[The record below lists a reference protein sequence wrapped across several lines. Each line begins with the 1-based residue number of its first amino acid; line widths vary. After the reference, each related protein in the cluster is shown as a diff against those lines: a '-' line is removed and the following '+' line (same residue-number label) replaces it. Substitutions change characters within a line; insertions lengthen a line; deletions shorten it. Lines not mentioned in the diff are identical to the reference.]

1 MSDFKPIPGF
11 KSISGQDHPIRLLT
25 ALLRNGT
32 IPHALLFIGIEGVG
46 KKSTA
51 VLFAMACNCMAN
63 EPDHFSEGTT
73 TQTKNDCTSFK
84 QIAASPCGCCRSC
97 RKIQSK
103 NHPDII
109 LVEPSGSFIKIRQ
122 IRDLCYTL
130 AMKPY
135 EARLRVVIIPD
146 AQTMTAS
153 AGNALLK
160 VLEEPPDRTIL
171 ILTAVQ
177 TSDLLPTI
185 VSRCQYIRFNPIS
198 DTILETLLLEAHGA
212 DPDDAKKISNMA
224 NGSVSKALSIIN
236 SMHRVNWINRKDWLI
251 DEMGSL
257 SHRPIGS
264 LMAFAEKLS
273 KEKELLDG
281 SLEVIK
287 SWFRDLVVY
296 KYHPEKIINKD
307 LSEKIKH
314 ASEEM
319 EVVSLLSKID
329 DIQLTQKDIQANT
342 NLRLSLEVLIMQLAR
357 A

>member
-1 MSDFKPIPGF
+1 VSDFKPTPGF

-51 VLFAMACNCMAN
+51 VLFAMACNCMAD

-73 TQTKNDCTSFK
+73 TQTKNDCTPFK

-109 LVEPSGSFIKIRQ
+109 LVGPSGSFIKIRQ

-153 AGNALLK
+153 ASNALLK

-198 DTILETLLLEAHGA
+198 DTILETLLLEA
-212 DPDDAKKISNMA
+212 P

-251 DEMGSL
+251 DEMDSL

-273 KEKELLDG
+273 KEKELLDD

-287 SWFRDLVVY
+287 SWFRDLVVC

-314 ASEEM
+314 ASEKM
-319 EVVSLLSKID
+319 EVASLLSKID
-329 DIQLTQKDIQANT
+329 DIQLAQKDIQANT